1 MLELKNEK
9 IAVPI
14 VLFAG
19 LIWSFGPLVVRY
31 MDDPNL
37 VPWQYIFGRVL
48 TIRRKSYGM
57 NVQKF
62 NIYMAD
68 LNPKIGTD
76 PGKVRPVVVDRLNF
90 LNNIHPRTVVCPITT
105 NVIQN
110 SKLLRVH
117 LKKGEAGLNQ
127 NSDIL
132 IDQVRAIDNRRF
144 KKNLVKFNAII
155 NNKFLPILNILF

>member
-1 MLELKNEK
+1 
-9 IAVPI
+9 
-14 VLFAG
+14 
-19 LIWSFGPLVVRY
+19 
-31 MDDPNL
+31 
-37 VPWQYIFGRVL
+37 
-48 TIRRKSYGM
+48 M

-76 PGKVRPVVVDRLNF
+76 PGNVRPVVVAQTNF
-90 LNNIHPRTVVCPITT
+90 LNNIHPSTVVCPITT

-127 NSDIL
+127 NYDIL
-132 IDQVRAIDNRRF
+132 IDQVRAIDNRCF
-144 KKNLVKFNAII
+144 KKSLVKFNAII
-155 NNKFLPILNILF
+155 NNKF

>member
-1 MLELKNEK
+1 
-9 IAVPI
+9 
-14 VLFAG
+14 
-19 LIWSFGPLVVRY
+19 
-31 MDDPNL
+31 
-37 VPWQYIFGRVL
+37 
-48 TIRRKSYGM
+48 M

-76 PGKVRPVVVDRLNF
+76 PGKVRPVVVAQINF

-132 IDQVRAIDNRRF
+132 IDQVRAIDNRCF
-144 KKNLVKFNAII
+144 KKSLVKFNAII
-155 NNKFLPILNILF
+155 NNKF

>member
-1 MLELKNEK
+1 
-9 IAVPI
+9 
-14 VLFAG
+14 
-19 LIWSFGPLVVRY
+19 
-31 MDDPNL
+31 
-37 VPWQYIFGRVL
+37 
-48 TIRRKSYGM
+48 M

-76 PGKVRPVVVDRLNF
+76 PGKVRPVVVVQTNF
-90 LNNIHPRTVVCPITT
+90 LNNIHPSTVVCPITT

-144 KKNLVKFNAII
+144 KKTW
-155 NNKFLPILNILF
+155 

>member
-1 MLELKNEK
+1 
-9 IAVPI
+9 
-14 VLFAG
+14 
-19 LIWSFGPLVVRY
+19 
-31 MDDPNL
+31 
-37 VPWQYIFGRVL
+37 
-48 TIRRKSYGM
+48 
-57 NVQKF
+57 
-62 NIYMAD
+62 MAD

-76 PGKVRPVVVDRLNF
+76 PGNIRPVVVAQTNF
-90 LNNIHPRTVVCPITT
+90 LNNIHPSTVVCPITT

-144 KKNLVKFNAII
+144 KKRLVKFNAII
-155 NNKFLPILNILF
+155 NNKF

>member
-1 MLELKNEK
+1 
-9 IAVPI
+9 
-14 VLFAG
+14 
-19 LIWSFGPLVVRY
+19 
-31 MDDPNL
+31 
-37 VPWQYIFGRVL
+37 
-48 TIRRKSYGM
+48 M

-76 PGKVRPVVVDRLNF
+76 PGKVRPVVVVQTNF
-90 LNNIHPRTVVCPITT
+90 LNNIHPSTVVCPITT

-127 NSDIL
+127 NYDIL

-144 KKNLVKFNAII
+144 KKAW
-155 NNKFLPILNILF
+155 

>member
-1 MLELKNEK
+1 
-9 IAVPI
+9 
-14 VLFAG
+14 
-19 LIWSFGPLVVRY
+19 
-31 MDDPNL
+31 
-37 VPWQYIFGRVL
+37 
-48 TIRRKSYGM
+48 M

-76 PGKVRPVVVDRLNF
+76 PGNVRPVVVAQTNF
-90 LNNIHPRTVVCPITT
+90 LNNIHPSTVVCPITT

-132 IDQVRAIDNRRF
+132 IDQVRAIDNRCF
-144 KKNLVKFNAII
+144 KKSLVKFNAII
-155 NNKFLPILNILF
+155 NNKF

>member
-1 MLELKNEK
+1 
-9 IAVPI
+9 
-14 VLFAG
+14 
-19 LIWSFGPLVVRY
+19 
-31 MDDPNL
+31 
-37 VPWQYIFGRVL
+37 
-48 TIRRKSYGM
+48 M

-76 PGKVRPVVVDRLNF
+76 PGKVRPVVVVQTNF
-90 LNNIHPRTVVCPITT
+90 LNNIHPSTVVCPITT
-105 NVIQN
+105 TVIQN

-144 KKNLVKFNAII
+144 KKSLVKFNAFI

>member
-1 MLELKNEK
+1 
-9 IAVPI
+9 
-14 VLFAG
+14 
-19 LIWSFGPLVVRY
+19 
-31 MDDPNL
+31 
-37 VPWQYIFGRVL
+37 
-48 TIRRKSYGM
+48 M

-76 PGKVRPVVVDRLNF
+76 PGKVRPVVVVQTNF
-90 LNNIHPRTVVCPITT
+90 LNNIHPSTVVCPITT

-132 IDQVRAIDNRRF
+132 IDQIRAIDNRRF
-144 KKNLVKFNAII
+144 KKRLVKFNAII
-155 NNKFLPILNILF
+155 NNKF